1 MKPIIKLTT
10 VGMLSLALVAC
21 GKSEAPTVAGTE
33 VTPSAE
39 TRIAEGLQAMS
50 IDELREALKKASDA
64 NRLYAPAGD
73 NVYEYLLALRAKSP
87 GDVGISSQLIDAT
100 PMLVAATDQA
110 IKSDDDAEVERLLG
124 LLRLADPNNPSIATM
139 MQHREE
145 RKAMLAREQAA
156 AAQEQQRNAA
166 AQEQQRKAAEKAAEI
181 KVESQKQAAAASA
194 ATPAAPAART
204 AEPVT
209 TAPKPPQPKEP
220 EEDDPASQANRELDL
235 RPISTPEPAY
245 PREALRNS
253 TSGEV
258 TVEITVGRD
267 GSVIAARVVR
277 STPRGVFDSAALDT
291 VKRWRYGAVSS
302 PITVR
307 KTFAFAPG
315 N

>member
-1 MKPIIKLTT
+1 MKPFIKLTT
-10 VGMLSLALVAC
+10 VGMLSLALVSC

-33 VTPSAE
+33 VTPSADM
-39 TRIAEGLQAMS
+39 RIAEGLQAMS
-50 IDELREALKKASDA
+50 VDELRAALKVASDA
-64 NRLYAPAGD
+64 NHLYAPAGD

-110 IKSDDDAEVERLLG
+110 IKSGDDPEVDRLLG
-124 LLRLADPNNPSIATM
+124 LLRLADANNPSIATL

-145 RKAMLAREQAA
+145 RKALLAREQAA

-166 AQEQQRKAAEKAAEI
+166 AQEQQRKAAEKAAQM
-181 KVESQKQAAAASA
+181 KVESQQKAATAAAT
-194 ATPAAPAART
+194 TPAPSARP

-209 TAPKPPQPKEP
+209 TAPKPPQQKEP
-220 EEDDPASQANRELDL
+220 EEDDPASQSNRELDL
-235 RPISTPEPAY
+235 RPVFTPDPSY
-245 PREALRNS
+245 PREALRNG

-258 TVEITVGRD
+258 TIEITVGRD